1 MDHSDIF
8 SFRGDGEVFIK
19 CHSKN
24 SRTYLGHEVNL
35 PGTCTLERHDV
46 RDNVGQWPGR
56 RAYGLGWAAL

>member
-1 MDHSDIF
+1 MDHSEVF

-24 SRTYLGHEVNL
+24 STTYLGHEVNP

-46 RDNVGQWPGR
+46 SHNVGQW
-56 RAYGLGWAAL
+56 RAG